1 MSTDTYSDICCCAEG
16 LQGTRRPTEVLEPR
30 RPTYL
35 LIKHVL
41 EWPVVLLMTA
51 VAAPII
57 LALAV
62 LVKLTSNGPAF
73 YLQTRLG
80 RGGRTFKIIKLRT
93 MRHNCEAGTG
103 PVWSL
108 PGDRRVTRLGRL
120 LRDTHLDELP
130 QLFNVLMGHM
140 SLVGPRPERP
150 EITERIERTLP
161 EFRGRLLVRPGV
173 TGLAQMRLPA
183 DTDLEGVRR
192 KLAHDLYYAHEV
204 SLLLDLR
211 VAFSTAF
218 YFLATLAHAICVGLV
233 SSYGR
238 AVENTMATL
247 REPESDTAEFRASE
261 A

>member
-1 MSTDTYSDICCCAEG
+1 MDALPG
-16 LQGTRRPTEVLEPR
+16 PRRPEELVEPR

-41 EWPVVLLMTA
+41 ELPVALMMTA

-93 MRHNCEAGTG
+93 MRHNCEVATG

-108 PGDRRVTRLGRL
+108 PGDRRVTPIGRL

-150 EITERIERTLP
+150 EISERIEHTLP

-192 KLAHDLYYAHEV
+192 KLAHDLYYAREV
-204 SLLLDLR
+204 SLQLDLR
-211 VAFSTAF
+211 VALCTAF

-238 AVENTMATL
+238 AVENTMASL
-247 REPESDTAEFRASE
+247 REPERDAAELGATE